1 MSLEIIVTYS
11 VYSIFETVLGRQHSV
26 EVSKNVR
33 ELLFLRNHLSCLAQN
48 VDVSFFV
55 LYNLGKYNITRK
67 KLDIRVFVQ
76 FDPFHV
82 SLTQQR

>member
-1 MSLEIIVTYS
+1 M
-11 VYSIFETVLGRQHSV
+11 LGRQHSE

-55 LYNLGKYNITRK
+55 NLGKYNITRK
-67 KLDIRVFVQ
+67 KLDIRVFAQ
-76 FDPFHV
+76 FDPFHFC
-82 SLTQQR
+82 SNPLAYL